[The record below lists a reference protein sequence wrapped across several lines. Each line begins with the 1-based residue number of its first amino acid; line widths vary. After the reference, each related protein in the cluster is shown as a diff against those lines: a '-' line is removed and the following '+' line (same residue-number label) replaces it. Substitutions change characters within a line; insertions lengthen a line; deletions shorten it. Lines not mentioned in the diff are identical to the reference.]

1 MLVVATSPL
10 LKHERLM
17 AELAELIRSGKLAA
31 GDRLPGEHALAER
44 YGVSRNTVRQ
54 ALSALK
60 GEGLISTAPGAGSFV
75 TYDGRAIDARVGW
88 SWSKALSDVRV
99 VAVLRFETVRDGSL
113 ADQLGLDSD
122 EFLALDRVRADAENL
137 RVTLERSRLPY
148 RPELEGF
155 VAAGLVN
162 GSLTESLLAVG
173 LAPYGG
179 EETAELYRLDDEDAR
194 ILERDPGEPFLRL
207 TSTVTDVEQRV
218 IEHVVSL
225 LEPSHFRLH
234 RRVGGPHL

>member
-1 MLVVATSPL
+1 
-10 LKHERLM
+10 M
-17 AELAELIRSGKLAA
+17 AELAELIRSGRLAD
-31 GDRLPGEHALAER
+31 GDRLPGEHTLAER

-60 GEGLISTAPGAGSFV
+60 SEGLISTAPGAGSFV
-75 TYDGRAIDARVGW
+75 TYDGQAIDPRVGW

-99 VAVLRFETVRDGSL
+99 VAVLRFETVHDESL
-113 ADQLGLDSD
+113 ATLLGLESD
-122 EFLALDRVRADAENL
+122 EFLALDRARADASGA
-137 RVTLERSRLPY
+137 RVTLERSRLPH
-148 RPELEGF
+148 RPELNDF
-155 VAAGLVN
+155 VAAGLIN

-173 LAPYGG
+173 LVPHGG

-194 ILERDPGEPFLRL
+194 ILERPPGDPFLRL
-207 TSTVTDVEQRV
+207 TSTVTDVDQRV

-234 RRVGGPHL
+234 RRVGGTFI